1 TSSTCIVSKSGGGS
15 ALSAYP
21 EARGS
26 STCSMY
32 AAKSQLRCRRDA
44 ALWCGDRRDNGRR
57 VRVVRWQTIWQCI
70 IAPGVP
76 RRSLAA
82 AVVVGTL
89 LNLINQGDALFSG
102 RRLDWLKVVLTYIV
116 PYCVATYGAVA
127 FRLEAMRRETRP
139 RN

>member
-1 TSSTCIVSKSGGGS
+1 VVANDLAVHHC
-15 ALSAYP
+15 
-21 EARGS
+21 ARR
-26 STCSMY
+26 
-32 AAKSQLRCRRDA
+32 AA
-44 ALWCGDRRDNGRR
+44 
-57 VRVVRWQTIWQCI
+57 
-70 IAPGVP
+70 P
-76 RRSLAA
+76 LAA

-102 RRLDWLKVVLTYIV
+102 RHINWLKLGLTYIV

>member
-1 TSSTCIVSKSGGGS
+1 
-15 ALSAYP
+15 
-21 EARGS
+21 
-26 STCSMY
+26 
-32 AAKSQLRCRRDA
+32 
-44 ALWCGDRRDNGRR
+44 
-57 VRVVRWQTIWQCI
+57 VRWQTIWQCI